1 VDLERFATKC
11 VDGQWKV
18 GDLDW
23 TGPPRPMSAEVETN
37 VVQYFTD
44 MAGIERLAGAL
55 FATQRDLVGDPTLK
69 KIFSTFVAD
78 EERHARAAERLA
90 AFYDVH
96 HYRRYRTSP
105 ELKRFAPWFRGA
117 LKHLSPEVANA
128 YVTGG
133 ELILDIALLRSI
145 ADYVDDDMADRV
157 MELINRDESRH
168 IAMDYYMMEHYAS
181 GAADDPAP
189 KSRLESARAALAIAG
204 LLFYAKP
211 FITAV
216 FLEPSRVADPAGR
229 RIREAFKRMQLL
241 SQKPELARRPFVNFM
256 VTLRAAFNTPI
267 VGRVFGQVISRLTA
281 LPPELLKDL
290 YSESE
295 ARRAQR
301 MTVEELGQD
310 ALEAKALHGARA

>member
-1 VDLERFATKC
+1 MDLARYVTKC
-11 VDGQWKV
+11 VDGQWKI

-23 TGPPRPMSAEVETN
+23 NLSPRPMSAEVETR

-55 FATQRDLVGDPTLK
+55 FATQRDLVSDATLK

-90 AFYDVH
+90 DFYDVH
-96 HYRRYRTSP
+96 RYRRYRTSP
-105 ELKRFAPWFRGA
+105 ELERFAPWFRGA
-117 LKHLSPEVANA
+117 LKHLSPEVANG

-145 ADYVDDDMADRV
+145 ADYVDDEMANRV

-168 IAMDYYMMEHYAS
+168 IAMDYFMMEYYAS
-181 GAADDPAP
+181 GIADDHRP
-189 KSRLESARAALAIAG
+189 KSRLETARAAMAIGG

-216 FLEPSRVADPAGR
+216 FLEPSRITDPEGR

-241 SQKPELARRPFVNFM
+241 SQKPQLAKRPFVNFM
-256 VTLRAAFNTPI
+256 VTLRAAFNTPV
-267 VGRVFGQVISRLTA
+267 VGRLFGQIISRLTA
-281 LPPELLKDL
+281 VPPELLKDL
-290 YSESE
+290 YSERE
-295 ARRAQR
+295 ARRAEA
-301 MTVEELGQD
+301 MSIEELSHD
-310 ALEAKALHGARA
+310 ALEAKNVA

>member
-1 VDLERFATKC
+1 MDLERFATKC
-11 VDGQWKV
+11 VDLQWKI

-23 TGPPRPMSAEVETN
+23 ERRPRAMRAEVETN

-55 FATQRDLVGDPTLK
+55 FATQRDLVDDPTLK

-78 EERHARAAERLA
+78 DERHARAAERLA
-90 AFYDVH
+90 ACYDVH

-105 ELKRFAPWFRGA
+105 ELERFAPWFRGA
-117 LKHLSPEVANA
+117 LKYLSPEVANA

-145 ADYVDDDMADRV
+145 ADYVDDEMANRV

-168 IAMDYYMMEHYAS
+168 IAMDYYMMEYYAS
-181 GAADDPAP
+181 GAADDHRPR
-189 KSRLESARAALAIAG
+189 SRLDHAKAALAIGG

-216 FLEPSRVADPAGR
+216 FLEPSRVADPEGR

-241 SQKPELARRPFVNFM
+241 SQKPALAKRPFVNFM
-256 VTLRAAFNTPI
+256 VTLRAAFNTPVI
-267 VGRVFGQVISRLTA
+267 GALFGQIISRLTA
-281 LPPELLKDL
+281 IPPELMRDL
-290 YSESE
+290 YSPRE
-295 ARRAQR
+295 ARRAEA
-301 MTVEELGQD
+301 MTIEELGD
-310 ALEAKALHGARA
+310 EALGAKHVA